1 MNIIYIYTARYM
13 RRSVISP
20 LPRVTEKNLKFQIYQ
35 KRVPNCHIMFKQIF
49 RNEYLI
55 SFS

>member
-49 RNEYLI
+49 
-55 SFS
+55 